1 MKSLILIMGLT
12 VLSACVTTQE
22 FDQEAAFKRCEAI
35 EQKTSRDRCLSDAV
49 ADARR
54 DRLREAERTAQR
66 EADAEAR
73 ELERARY
80 GGDPD

>member
-1 MKSLILIMGLT
+1 MKYI
-12 VLSACVTTQE
+12 VLAGVFLLGACVTTQE
-22 FDQEAAFKRCEAI
+22 FDQEEAFKRCEGI
-35 EQKTSRDRCLSDAV
+35 NQKTSRDRCLSDAV

-54 DRLREAERTAQR
+54 DRMREAERQ
-66 EADAEAR
+66 ADLEDAAEAR

>member
-1 MKSLILIMGLT
+1 MKYI
-12 VLSACVTTQE
+12 VLAGVFLLGACVTTQE
-22 FDQEAAFKRCEAI
+22 FDQEEAFKRCEGI

-54 DRLREAERTAQR
+54 DRLREAERQADLE
-66 EADAEAR
+66 EAAEAR

>member
-1 MKSLILIMGLT
+1 MKLLFGLMSLALLT
-12 VLSACVTTQE
+12 ACVTTKE

-54 DRLREAERTAQR
+54 DRLEDAERTAQR